1 MDLSILSSLTLR
13 LLGQNPEDGGCV
25 HVKSAWHEAE
35 PDDLL
40 WVRDRWWGQ
49 QRGPSLLD
57 RTAKHSILSQSITL
71 KLHRKRNPES
81 NLWCA
86 DAESVLPWP
95 VNLFILFLPWCLHSA
110 FTDMNYHFVFSLS
123 RRMPARLHI
132 LHANKGEIS
141 IPLSPFES
149 LHVSAYLHPVFFQPF
164 YFSISYCVVLS
175 HFPPSLCIDRISS
188 PFSLTSL
195 CPSSCLAFD
204 INARNL
210 NICSANAGVRVLIWL
225 LCWWRRGA
233 GGRGFLWERWKAR
246 RQPVNAPQTGLGV
259 TNPSDSTLS
268 AVSCSSWL
276 IWSQTQ
282 SCRRRSWVVA
292 QDTNKH

>member
-123 RRMPARLHI
+123 RRMPACLHI

-149 LHVSAYLHPVFFQPF
+149 LCVGVFTSFF
-164 YFSISYCVVLS
+164 FSTILFLNFLLCGSLS
-175 HFPPSLCIDRISS
+175 FPLRY
-188 PFSLTSL
+188 
-195 CPSSCLAFD
+195 
-204 INARNL
+204 
-210 NICSANAGVRVLIWL
+210 VLIAFL
-225 LCWWRRGA
+225 L
-233 GGRGFLWERWKAR
+233 
-246 RQPVNAPQTGLGV
+246 
-259 TNPSDSTLS
+259 LS
-268 AVSCSSWL
+268 
-276 IWSQTQ
+276 
-282 SCRRRSWVVA
+282 R
-292 QDTNKH
+292 